1 MNTITDGAQLKTL
14 SEKCSNNKN
23 ELTKIS
29 TVINKELN
37 HLTQEIKT
45 HVETANDNVLVIYI
59 NIVLLKKTKLNIKF

>member
-23 ELTKIS
+23 ELTQLS
-29 TVINKELN
+29 TVINNELN

-45 HVETANDNVLVIYI
+45 HLETANDNILVIY
-59 NIVLLKKTKLNIKF
+59 LNI

>member
-1 MNTITDGAQLKTL
+1 MNTIADGAQLKTL
-14 SEKCSNNKN
+14 SEKSRNNKD

-45 HVETANDNVLVIYI
+45 HIETANDNVLVIYI
-59 NIVLLKKTKLNIKF
+59 NIVLLK

>member
-14 SEKCSNNKN
+14 SEKCSNNKD

-37 HLTQEIKT
+37 YLTQEIKT
-45 HVETANDNVLVIYI
+45 HVETANDNILVTY
-59 NIVLLKKTKLNIKF
+59 LNIKLVK

>member
-14 SEKCSNNKN
+14 SEKCSSNKD
-23 ELTKIS
+23 ELTTIS

-45 HVETANDNVLVIYI
+45 HVEAANDNILVLY
-59 NIVLLKKTKLNIKF
+59 LNIKFCRVNKF

>member
-14 SEKCSNNKN
+14 SEKCNNNKD
-23 ELTKIS
+23 ELTQLS

-45 HVETANDNVLVIYI
+45 HLETANDNILVIY
-59 NIVLLKKTKLNIKF
+59 LNI

>member
-1 MNTITDGAQLKTL
+1 MINTITDGAQLKTL
-14 SEKCSNNKN
+14 SEKCSNNKD

-45 HVETANDNVLVIYI
+45 HVETANDNILVIY
-59 NIVLLKKTKLNIKF
+59 LNIKLVE